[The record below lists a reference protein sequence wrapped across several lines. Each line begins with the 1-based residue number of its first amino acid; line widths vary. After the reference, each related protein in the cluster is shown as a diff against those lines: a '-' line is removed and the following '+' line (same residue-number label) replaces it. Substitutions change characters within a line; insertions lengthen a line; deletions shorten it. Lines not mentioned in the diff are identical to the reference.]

1 VTWDRDLEDLLTTTV
16 TWAPSTG
23 LSGGG
28 AQVFGAALTIQA
40 RIEPGSRLVRDQT
53 GREVASAI
61 TLFLKPTSTT
71 GSTYLPTVKDRIT
84 LPSPYAPTNPQI
96 IAVRIIPDA
105 MSEGNSFHHFE
116 LSL

>member
-1 VTWDRDLEDLLTTTV
+1 VTFDKELLDLMTTTV
-16 TWAPSTG
+16 KWAPSTG

-28 AQVFGAALTIQA
+28 AQVFGTSSTIQA
-40 RIEPGSRLVRDQT
+40 RIEPGNRLVRDQT

-61 TLFLKPTSTT
+61 TLFLRPTTVN
-71 GSTYLPTVKDRIT
+71 GSTYMPTVKDQIT

-105 MSEGNSFHHFE
+105 ESQGGEFHHYE